1 MARSKCSFALRI
13 AVPQG
18 GSFTVSTLGALSTG
32 CTRADTAVRLLKLH
46 HIEVSSKNQTC
57 KWVANGTRKKMLSPP
72 GAATP
77 SSRLVMSGC
86 NFSARTFEADLRRL
100 PCSALLAFFQSPK
113 RAKAHAPRALGL
125 GMRLELGMRL
135 RHVHLRWTTIAS
147 ATLASTTL
155 ASTALASTAP
165 ALTSTALA
173 SALATTTLTSTSL
186 AATTTLAAS

>member
-1 MARSKCSFALRI
+1 M
-13 AVPQG
+13 G
-18 GSFTVSTLGALSTG
+18 GK
-32 CTRADTAVRLLKLH
+32 RD
-46 HIEVSSKNQTC
+46 E
-57 KWVANGTRKKMLSPP
+57 KKPS

-86 NFSARTFEADLRRL
+86 NFSARTFENGLILSSAVQR
-100 PCSALLAFFQSPK
+100 ALLAFFQSPK
-113 RAKAHAPRALGL
+113 RAKAHAPPALGL

>member
-1 MARSKCSFALRI
+1 MFATRLESRTLTRECAFEMRRWR
-13 AVPQG
+13 AVG
-18 GSFTVSTLGALSTG
+18 
-32 CTRADTAVRLLKLH
+32 
-46 HIEVSSKNQTC
+46 
-57 KWVANGTRKKMLSPP
+57 
-72 GAATP
+72 
-77 SSRLVMSGC
+77 MS
-86 NFSARTFEADLRRL
+86 APWR
-100 PCSALLAFFQSPK
+100 ALLAFSQSPK
-113 RAKAHAPRALGL
+113 RAKAHAPPALGL

-186 AATTTLAAS
+186 AAATTLAAS